1 MAQNYL
7 CQFLIGTTQESG
19 FDMDNI
25 GDRFAEMFLA
35 ARLAANMSQAQAA
48 KAIGVSKTTIQAW
61 ENGTSS
67 PSQRKGFEYFQQL
80 GIQPLPY
87 YLQIFYHTEFK
98 NLKISSSDKEMD
110 EALIAVIRDLPIET
124 KKKIL
129 YVIYGDHGS
138 SPAAVL
144 DLIVAHLHTPL
155 IARVGVAEMVRTNFE
170 LAQKLGRLVSP
181 KNIMPDMDLLDISIK
196 RAKAAVENR
205 HKHYTTI
212 G

>member
-1 MAQNYL
+1 
-7 CQFLIGTTQESG
+7 
-19 FDMDNI
+19 MDNI

-98 NLKISSSDKEMD
+98 NLKVSSSDKEMD